1 MPCTT
6 FPSSSSDVTVD
17 HVVDLFLDVV
27 IDPLGSVTVSSTG
40 SLMETGPRTLYMA
53 GGSFTN
59 NGTTDISYIITTSA
73 ASTITNNDSLR
84 IDKALYNIGTV
95 INNGVIADVDSIGNY
110 GMFINNVGGR
120 VRTELFY
127 SEDSV
132 INNGNIRA
140 RDFANV
146 GDFVNNNLLGTI
158 NLLNTGYFFNNSGAK
173 SNAAFFGNIGFF
185 ENFGASELNIT
196 FDFFNGD
203 TVLSSAFFWN
213 DGFVGVGRNW
223 YNFLGDT
230 IDGGFGLFCVAEYTY
245 NSGDMLGSFA
255 ICDNTPTLSPIDLDV
270 GNIALSV
277 SACGSPCQMV
287 LSLLIDS
294 ITCSGGCDG
303 KIVPRVFGGSF
314 PYTFLWSN
322 GSTADSILNLCE
334 GPLLVTVTDNA
345 GDTLRAGVFFFTPPI
360 NLAMSS
366 TDALCG
372 NSNGTATVF
381 ATQGNEPY
389 TYVWNDVGNQTTET
403 ATGLSPTLYN
413 VTVSDI
419 LGCSSVDDVIVGQPS
434 DMTISLNVTPA
445 TCPDSAN
452 GSIDVTVTGGA
463 PPFNYLW
470 EPGSGSGIKY
480 SNILPGNYTV
490 TITDSNGCTITGAVE
505 VISVDAEDC
514 FDWEIYSG
522 ITPNDDQVD
531 DFWIINGLNR
541 YDQVSVVIFNN
552 RGIVVWESDH
562 YKNDWAGK
570 DMNDQPLMEGIYYY
584 VVKRPD
590 QWYKGWIYLTR

>member
-1 MPCTT
+1 
-6 FPSSSSDVTVD
+6 
-17 HVVDLFLDVV
+17 
-27 IDPLGSVTVSSTG
+27 
-40 SLMETGPRTLYMA
+40 
-53 GGSFTN
+53 
-59 NGTTDISYIITTSA
+59 
-73 ASTITNNDSLR
+73 
-84 IDKALYNIGTV
+84 
-95 INNGVIADVDSIGNY
+95 
-110 GMFINNVGGR
+110 
-120 VRTELFY
+120 
-127 SEDSV
+127 
-132 INNGNIRA
+132 
-140 RDFANV
+140 
-146 GDFVNNNLLGTI
+146 
-158 NLLNTGYFFNNSGAK
+158 
-173 SNAAFFGNIGFF
+173 
-185 ENFGASELNIT
+185 
-196 FDFFNGD
+196 
-203 TVLSSAFFWN
+203 
-213 DGFVGVGRNW
+213 
-223 YNFLGDT
+223 
-230 IDGGFGLFCVAEYTY
+230 
-245 NSGDMLGSFA
+245 
-255 ICDNTPTLSPIDLDV
+255 
-270 GNIALSV
+270 
-277 SACGSPCQMV
+277 
-287 LSLLIDS
+287 
-294 ITCSGGCDG
+294 
-303 KIVPRVFGGSF
+303 
-314 PYTFLWSN
+314 
-322 GSTADSILNLCE
+322 
-334 GPLLVTVTDNA
+334 
-345 GDTLRAGVFFFTPPI
+345 
-360 NLAMSS
+360 MSS